1 MILHKIKEVINT
13 IKFAKKAFTK
23 GGFRLVTNYISGL
36 ISLAKKTVKKI
47 ASECADIKH
56 QSSLNR
62 ILNKAKFK
70 KKELEKR
77 YLKKIKY
84 LFKNAKISL
93 IIDDTLVERNGK
105 HIELTQKHHDHNTNS
120 YINGHQFFTAIIHT
134 GFLQLPLFPELYSP
148 KSNSKIEMAKN
159 LVDKL
164 IDNKIRINNVLFDSW
179 YSDKDLIKKCRA
191 MGARVICC
199 IKTNRILKIGN
210 SSRYRK
216 LSFIS
221 KRISSQKLKRC
232 EIENKIYAVWSSSVN
247 LHKLPSIRLIISR
260 DISKKDPKNFHLIST
275 NVGDSPEEIIST
287 YKIRW
292 NIETFHRDMKQNLG
306 FADAF
311 FRKESGI
318 VRHSIFV
325 ILAFA
330 VLNLIMYRRGQ
341 SMTIGECCEYLRNKS
356 TTNVVH
362 DIVVIEDKQTRLNQF
377 EEVFISES

>member
-36 ISLAKKTVKKI
+36 ISSTKKTVKKI
-47 ASECADIKH
+47 ASECTEIKH

-62 ILNKAKFK
+62 ILNKAKFEK
-70 KKELEKR
+70 EELEKR
-77 YLKKIKY
+77 YLKKIKH
-84 LFKNAKISL
+84 LFKNAKTSL

-105 HIELTQKHHDHNTNS
+105 YIELTQKHKDHNTNS
-120 YINGHQFFTAIIHT
+120 YIKGHQFFTAIIHT
-134 GFLQLPLFPELYSP
+134 KFLQLPLFPELYSP
-148 KSNSKIEMAKN
+148 KSCSKIEMAKN

-164 IDNKIRINNVLFDSW
+164 KDNKIRIDDVLFDSW
-179 YSDKDLIKKCRA
+179 YSDEKLIKKCKSI
-191 MGARVICC
+191 GARVVCS

-210 SSRYRK
+210 SWKYHK

-221 KRISSQKLKRC
+221 KRISSQKLKRS
-232 EIENKIYAVWSSSVN
+232 EIENKIYEVWSSSVS
-247 LHKLPSIRLIISR
+247 LHKLPFVRLIISR
-260 DISKKDPKNFHLIST
+260 DISKEDSKNFHLIST
-275 NVGDSPEEIIST
+275 NINDSPEEIIST
-287 YKIRW
+287 YKLRW

-306 FADAF
+306 FANAF

-377 EEVFISES
+377 EEAFIS

>member
-36 ISLAKKTVKKI
+36 ISSTKKTVRKI
-47 ASECADIKH
+47 ASGFIDIKH

-62 ILNKAKFK
+62 ILNKAKFE
-70 KKELEKR
+70 KEQLEKR

-84 LFKNAKISL
+84 LFKNSKTSL

-148 KSNSKIEMAKN
+148 ESNSKIEMAKN
-159 LVDKL
+159 LLDKL
-164 IDNKIRINNVLFDSW
+164 EYNRIKINNVLFDSW
-179 YSDKDLIKKCRA
+179 YSDEKLIKKCKA
-191 MGARVICC
+191 IGARVICC

-210 SSRYRK
+210 SSQYRK

-221 KRISSQKLKRC
+221 KRISSQKLKKY
-232 EIENKIYAVWSSSVN
+232 EIENKIYEVWSSSVS
-247 LHKLPSIRLIISR
+247 LHKLPFIRLIISK
-260 DISKKDPKNFHLIST
+260 DVSKKEPKNFHLIST
-275 NVGDSPEEIIST
+275 NINDSPEEIIST

-306 FADAF
+306 FASAF
-311 FRKESGI
+311 FRNGSGI

-325 ILAFA
+325 VLAFV
-330 VLNLIMYRRGQ
+330 VLNLIMFRRGQ
-341 SMTIGECCEYLRNKS
+341 TMTIGDCCEYLKNKS

-377 EEVFISES
+377 EEVFISKS